1 MSIYPIIQFPDE
13 RLKIKAQPVEKV
25 DEKIK
30 QIIKIMFN
38 TLYQSKNCA
47 ALAASQLDI
56 PWEDGI
62 PRRITVIDF
71 SPKKDQPLCLI
82 NPEIS
87 NQTGETNLR
96 EGCMSVAVA
105 VAAVKRYEK
114 IKVKAL
120 NIEGK
125 EIEFEADGFLA
136 KCIQHEVDHLD
147 GIIFLDKLSKI
158 RQTLLKA
165 KILKRKRS

>member
-1 MSIYPIIQFPDE
+1 M
-13 RLKIKAQPVEKV
+13 AV
-25 DEKIK
+25 
-30 QIIKIMFN
+30 
-38 TLYQSKNCA
+38 
-47 ALAASQLDI
+47 
-56 PWEDGI
+56 
-62 PRRITVIDF
+62 
-71 SPKKDQPLCLI
+71 
-82 NPEIS
+82 
-87 NQTGETNLR
+87 GE
-96 EGCMSVAVA
+96 VAVA

-114 IKVKAL
+114 IKVIAL